1 MDWIMMM
8 MMMMMA
14 HMRSDLGENLIMVV
28 YWFMCMNRVQ
38 THELDTETC
47 IYIYIFVCM

>member
-1 MDWIMMM
+1 MMM

-28 YWFMCMNRVQ
+28 Y
-38 THELDTETC
+38 
-47 IYIYIFVCM
+47 FVSDDPIDGP